1 MKATFRALL
10 LAAVGAVALSA
21 SAVAQ
26 EGFVAPETDRVF
38 SQGVAAYKRGDFA
51 TALRIWRPLA
61 EQGDADAQSNLGL
74 MYDNGEGVPE
84 NDAEAVRWYRL
95 AAERG
100 LARAQAMLGARYY
113 FGEGVPENYAE
124 ALRWFLLAAEQGL
137 DPAQFHLGNMYYRG
151 EGVPENYA
159 EAYKWWALAAARGD
173 ANAKQK
179 RDILRN
185 QMTPAQIAE
194 AQELAAEWKPKE

>member
-95 AAERG
+95 AADQG
-100 LARAQAMLGARYY
+100 SAWAQFNLGINYEI
-113 FGEGVPENYAE
+113 GQGVPQNYVE
-124 ALRWFLLAAEQGL
+124 AYRWFNLAAS
-137 DPAQFHLGNMYYRG
+137 DSR
-151 EGVPENYA
+151 
-159 EAYKWWALAAARGD
+159 ALAAPLFAR
-173 ANAKQK
+173 AVER
-179 RDILRN
+179 RDRLLTL
-185 QMTPAQIAE
+185 MTPAQIAE
-194 AQELAAEWKPKE
+194 GQRLAADWRPRIQVGRQ